1 MTRNESAD
9 AEACAWIARDI
20 LKNQSLIL
28 LIMLYKVTVK
38 SNLNSNGVRLEK
50 GMSVEVSSQSLPL
63 STLQGKEL
71 VNNAFKAK
79 YGVDLKKA
87 CALQSIYLDVVK
99 IN

>member
-1 MTRNESAD
+1 
-9 AEACAWIARDI
+9 
-20 LKNQSLIL
+20 
-28 LIMLYKVTVK
+28 MLYKVTVK

-63 STLQGKEL
+63 STLQGKEQI
-71 VNNAFKAK
+71 NNAFKAK
-79 YGVDLKKA
+79 YGVDIKKA

>member
-1 MTRNESAD
+1 MW
-9 AEACAWIARDI
+9 C
-20 LKNQSLIL
+20 
-28 LIMLYKVTVK
+28 KVTVK

-50 GMSVEVSSQSLPL
+50 GMSVEVASKSLPL
-63 STLQGKEL
+63 STLQGQEL

-79 YGVDLKKA
+79 YGVDVKKA

>member
-1 MTRNESAD
+1 
-9 AEACAWIARDI
+9 
-20 LKNQSLIL
+20 
-28 LIMLYKVTVK
+28 MLYKVTVK

-50 GMSVEVSSQSLPL
+50 GMSVEVAQSLPL
-63 STLQGKEL
+63 STLQGKEQ

-79 YGVDLKKA
+79 YGVDVKKA

>member
-1 MTRNESAD
+1 
-9 AEACAWIARDI
+9 
-20 LKNQSLIL
+20 
-28 LIMLYKVTVK
+28 MLYKVTVK
-38 SNLNSNGVRLEK
+38 SNLLNNGVRLEK
-50 GMSVEVSSQSLPL
+50 GMSVEVVSQSYSLL
-63 STLQGKEL
+63 STQQGKDL